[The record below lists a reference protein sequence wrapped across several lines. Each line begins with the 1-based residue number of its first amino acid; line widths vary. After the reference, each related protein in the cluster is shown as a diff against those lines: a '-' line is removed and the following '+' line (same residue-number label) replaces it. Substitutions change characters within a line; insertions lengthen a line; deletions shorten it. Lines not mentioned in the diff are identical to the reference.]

1 MQIRSSP
8 ARGTVTRS
16 GRNPLAGVRGAV
28 RRVGPG
34 PGTAG
39 TRYTDH
45 DTKGPDLDRIR
56 GLLCYLDARAN
67 TARTTKP
74 PPSRDVSSLR
84 GRTIHEHRTHSVART
99 DRLHHKRSLA
109 SPEARAGSEQPLP
122 GRVALSW
129 TRERTE
135 AAPDTRQEDQL
146 PCASRL

>member
-1 MQIRSSP
+1 MLPLSSVGVSGGAGRLTGTCREVRSAP

-74 PPSRDVSSLR
+74 PPSRDVIPDLVDRNLSLE
-84 GRTIHEHRTHSVART
+84 GGSAALIEGTLGPPATGSGHRDV
-99 DRLHHKRSLA
+99 
-109 SPEARAGSEQPLP
+109 
-122 GRVALSW
+122 V
-129 TRERTE
+129 
-135 AAPDTRQEDQL
+135 
-146 PCASRL
+146 

>member
-1 MQIRSSP
+1 MLPLSSVGVSGGAGRLTGTCREVRSAP

-56 GLLCYLDARAN
+56 GLLCYLDARTN
-67 TARTTKP
+67 TAHTTTSP
-74 PPSRDVSSLR
+74 PARDVSSPR
-84 GRTIHEHRTHSVART
+84 RRTTRTRRTHTAAQT
-99 DRLHHKRSLA
+99 DHLRHKKSLV
-109 SPEARAGSEQPLP
+109 SLE
-122 GRVALSW
+122 
-129 TRERTE
+129 
-135 AAPDTRQEDQL
+135 
-146 PCASRL
+146 